1 MNQRVSVIPAKA
13 GIQAH
18 LQGIPDRTSVR
29 EGTGSASVH
38 GLFSD
43 KSAPTVHA
51 IIMLPLLRPE
61 GDFLFLIP
69 VLYLKPVP
77 ICLDPAT

>member
-1 MNQRVSVIPAKA
+1 MIPKGRRQRPENGMNQRVSVIPEKA

-18 LQGIPDRTSVR
+18 LQGIPYRTSVS

-43 KSAPTVHA
+43 KKYGNTT
-51 IIMLPLLRPE
+51 
-61 GDFLFLIP
+61 
-69 VLYLKPVP
+69 
-77 ICLDPAT
+77 C